1 MMKRMILTILLLGL
15 AALSGATAQPRTIPV
30 TGIAIYGAR
39 TLAEEKIREEFG
51 LQRGDPF
58 AAADLQQHS
67 RRLLER
73 LAAAGYWYAR
83 LDSIVYRIAADSSGA
98 VLTLYLDEGREL
110 RSGGVELAGLDS
122 TGQRKLLQRFATRPG
137 RSLNGSELE
146 EDLDDALLQM
156 DKEGHPFAKF
166 ELQEI
171 HLDSLDSGR
180 DGLQL
185 RYSAAPGPRLI
196 LREIQ
201 IAGNTL
207 TRSGVILREIRIKAG
222 ERYSQQKVA
231 RIVGRLMR
239 LGYFKKVEEPVLF
252 YTAGEEGGLLLRVE
266 EGQSSR
272 FDGVVGYSPGSGEE
286 KGYFTGLVDISLG
299 NLLGTGRALYAHWQ
313 KKDRRTQDISLRY
326 REPWLAGWPL
336 HVGAGFTQLIQDTTY
351 VQRDLSLEVE
361 IPLLDQLSIQAQ
373 AGRTEILPDS
383 IGSYRL
389 GLLRSRA
396 LNATIGIEYDSRD
409 DLLNP
414 RQGVYYATSYQSGK
428 KENLGPQPLLVDGV
442 KRKTATRRI
451 TLDLEFYTPLFQR
464 QILAVGLH
472 GRQFVSGEPIV
483 PVTDQFRLGGARN
496 LRGFSEDQFRGSS
509 VAWMNC
515 EYRYWLGRRSRT
527 FIFADYGYYSA
538 QNTSEKLQEFKL
550 GYGLGF
556 RLETGLGIMS
566 LDYGLGHGD
575 DLLGGKIH
583 VGLINEF

>member
-1 MMKRMILTILLLGL
+1 MKRIALTFLLLGL
-15 AALSGATAQPRTIPV
+15 AALPKSFAQPRTIPV
-30 TGIAIYGAR
+30 TGITIHGAR
-39 TLAEEKIREEFG
+39 TLGEEEVRAEFG
-51 LQRGDPF
+51 LKRGDPF
-58 AAADLQQHS
+58 VAADLQLRG
-67 RRLLER
+67 RRLLES

-83 LDSIVYRIAADSSGA
+83 LDSIVYRVAADSSGA
-98 VLTLYLDEGREL
+98 ELRLYLDEGREL
-110 RSGGVELAGLDS
+110 RMGGVELAGLDS
-122 TGQRKLLQRFATRPG
+122 ISTRRLVQRFTTRPG
-137 RSLNGSELE
+137 GRLDGAELE

-156 DKEGHPFAKF
+156 DREGHPFARL
-166 ELQEI
+166 ELQELR
-171 HLDSLDSGR
+171 LDSLDSAR

-201 IAGNTL
+201 LAGNTL
-207 TRSGVILREIRIKAG
+207 TRPGVILREIRIKPG
-222 ERYSQQKVA
+222 ERYSQQKVE

-239 LGYFKKVEEPVLF
+239 LGYFKKVEEPILF
-252 YTAGEEGGLLLRVE
+252 YTSGNEGGLLLRVE

-272 FDGVVGYSPGSGEE
+272 FDGVVGYSPASGDE

-299 NLLGTGRALYAHWQ
+299 NLLGTGRALSAHWQ

-336 HVGAGFTQLIQDTTY
+336 HVGGGFSQLIQDTTY

-383 IGSYRL
+383 IGSYKF
-389 GLLRSRA
+389 GLLRSRT
-396 LNATIGIEYDSRD
+396 LNAAIGIEYDSRD

-414 RQGVYYATSYQSGK
+414 RQGVYYATTYQSGR
-428 KENLGPQPLLVDGV
+428 KENLGPQPLLTGEV
-442 KRKTATRRI
+442 KRKTGTRRI

-464 QILAVGLH
+464 QIVALGLH
-472 GRQFVSGEPIV
+472 GRQFVSGETIV
-483 PVTDQFRLGGARN
+483 PVSDQFRLGGART

-509 VAWMNC
+509 VAWLNC

-527 FIFADYGYYSA
+527 FLFADYGYYSA
-538 QNTSEKLQEFKL
+538 QRASGKLQEFKL